1 MEQKESSLLKNW
13 QIKIALLT
21 SIVMPTITAT
31 GAYYNLS
38 DKMTA
43 SKTEYSEKVSSLE
56 LKITQ
61 SFADKASLQRIDERT
76 QKIQND
82 ITELATIVKR
92 RLR

>member
-1 MEQKESSLLKNW
+1 MEHKQESSLLKNW
-13 QIKIALLT
+13 QIKIALLA

-38 DKMTA
+38 SEMTG
-43 SKTEYSEKVSSLE
+43 KVSSLE

-82 ITELATIVKR
+82 ITEITTILKSSR
-92 RLR
+92 FR